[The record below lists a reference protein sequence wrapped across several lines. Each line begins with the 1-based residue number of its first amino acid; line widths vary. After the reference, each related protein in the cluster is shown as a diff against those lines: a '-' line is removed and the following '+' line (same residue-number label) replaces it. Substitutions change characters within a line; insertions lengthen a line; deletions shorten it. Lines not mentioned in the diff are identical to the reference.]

1 MHIRGEGIQ
10 SRSFN
15 TQIFSDILQNL
26 IMTEHYG
33 VHITDEDVTAGN
45 TVYKPES
52 SHNAE
57 AGVKYSRMG
66 RNYRLNFSS
75 SVFYIDCHD
84 QQITVFPPGKTTG
97 RMMRNAGRSHSYGL
111 EAMMSFTWKGL
122 DINASYG
129 YANAAFDKY
138 DDGNQDYSGKH
149 IPYAPQNTIYA
160 RASYDF
166 SLSGKLQDIV
176 IGTDWNARGRTWWN
190 EDNSLSDGLHG
201 SLGAD
206 FSFRFRKITIFGRL
220 DNLTDARN
228 PVFYF
233 KSVGNSFFQIEKP
246 FRWHIGIRI
255 TL

>member
-1 MHIRGEGIQ
+1 MCVSYELKLKDLVKNSLVYTILGIG
-10 SRSFN
+10 RAFL
-15 TQIFSDILQNL
+15 IFL
-26 IMTEHYG
+26 ISLLPAA
-33 VHITDEDVTAGN
+33 VFLLLVLALGN
-45 TVYKPES
+45 E
-52 SHNAE
+52 
-57 AGVKYSRMG
+57 
-66 RNYRLNFSS
+66 L
-75 SVFYIDCHD
+75 VFLSLLLIY
-84 QQITVFPPGKTTG
+84 
-97 RMMRNAGRSHSYGL
+97 YGL
-111 EAMMSFTWKGL
+111 IGLALQELLFMS
-122 DINASYG
+122 
-129 YANAAFDKY
+129 YANAVFDKY

-166 SLSGKLQDIV
+166 TLSGKLQGIV